1 MVVLPCSMALKHM
14 VHRTAAVAKVDGDSC
29 VPSSSKLARMTEVM
43 TDECSCGSSLSTLY
57 TWHQIYILPD
67 IYMLSKFWHFF
78 YANQPTTASRWLF
91 SQFCHMFFYNGLFCH
106 CLAPRFPFRVTE
118 TGWNPFVL
126 ISSLV

>member
-57 TWHQIYILPD
+57 TWHQIYIFCLTY
-67 IYMLSKFWHFF
+67 ICS
-78 YANQPTTASRWLF
+78 ANSGISFMQTNLRRLHVGFSRSSAICSSITGCFVIVWLWPHVF
-91 SQFCHMFFYNGLFCH
+91 HSELLKPGGTLLF
-106 CLAPRFPFRVTE
+106 
-118 TGWNPFVL
+118 
-126 ISSLV
+126 